1 MSTIQAQEFSSI
13 NEEFFWIAK
22 EANSLINLGA
32 CGSDIAIISRNHKDL
47 ELIAKFLQVSNLDVN
62 YEKQNNVLE
71 AKEIRWLILILKFIH
86 SVNQNNAKE
95 QENLLPEILSLPFF
109 NISKNLIYE
118 ISVLSHDSR
127 LTWLNTIDSITGSSL
142 DVAVREFEINKLKKI
157 KDLLIDLGVKS
168 NHLTAEQILD
178 EIMGINL
185 PIESKGLYSDE
196 ENLE

>member
-32 CGSDIAIISRNHKDL
+32 RGSDIAIISRNHKDL

-142 DVAVREFEINKLKKI
+142 DVTVREFEISKLKKI
-157 KDLLIDLGVKS
+157 KELLIDLGVKS

-185 PIESKGLYSDE
+185 PTDSKGLYSDE